1 MFDRLKQLVNKIRAY
16 DSMRWS
22 GWMMIKRLLRA
33 YDVIDTTVT
42 SLIRQDPTFKRM
54 TPDDI
59 LERIINHEMLLEE
72 SNYVKNLSKSV
83 SSSKKRDISFKAR
96 KKGKN
101 QRVVVVVVEE
111 EEEAREHEYDPK
123 EMTLFITIFS
133 KLMNKQK
140 IFKRDKK
147 DKLRTKIKRVCYN
160 YDKYSHFIV
169 NCPYE
174 HRYEDKYHKKDDDEA
189 HISQEWD
196 YDEEN
201 SESNSDGVI
210 TVAIKDSSFSS
221 SSLKCVLILIT
232 LSSWF
237 SLKITFPVG
246 ETEQV
251 NADTQ

>member
-1 MFDRLKQLVNKIRAY
+1 MFNQLKQLVNKIRAY

-83 SSSKKRDISFKAR
+83 SSSKKQDIFFKAS
-96 KKGKN
+96 KKEKN
-101 QRVVVVVVEE
+101 NRVVVVEE
-111 EEEAREHEYDPK
+111 EEEREEYDPK

-140 IFKRDKK
+140 IFMRDKK
-147 DKLRTKIKRVCYN
+147 DKLRTTIKRVCYN
-160 YDKYSHFIV
+160 YGKYNYFII

-174 HRYEDKYHKKDDDEA
+174 HRYEDKYHKKDDGES

-196 YDEEN
+196 YDEE
-201 SESNSDGVI
+201 
-210 TVAIKDSSFSS
+210 SS
-221 SSLKCVLILIT
+221 
-232 LSSWF
+232 
-237 SLKITFPVG
+237 
-246 ETEQV
+246 
-251 NADTQ
+251 